1 MTDEKKIVVTPA
13 FDHLFHTM
21 IEEAR
26 NQGKAK
32 DMFDALPADLEP
44 VGLRIIQRF
53 RRRSTLRH
61 NASPKRGEIEQFRA
75 VLSQI
80 VHDIDKTAAQLEPDL
95 AEADLDDG
103 SIEVTGRPRC

>member
-1 MTDEKKIVVTPA
+1 MTNEKEIVVTPA
-13 FDHLFHTM
+13 LDHLFHTM

-53 RRRSTLRH
+53 LAPLNIAAQCFT
-61 NASPKRGEIEQFRA
+61 KRGEIEQFRE

-80 VHDIDKTAAQLEPDL
+80 VQDIDKTAAQLEADL
-95 AEADLDDG
+95 AEVDL
-103 SIEVTGRPRC
+103 EMMETPR